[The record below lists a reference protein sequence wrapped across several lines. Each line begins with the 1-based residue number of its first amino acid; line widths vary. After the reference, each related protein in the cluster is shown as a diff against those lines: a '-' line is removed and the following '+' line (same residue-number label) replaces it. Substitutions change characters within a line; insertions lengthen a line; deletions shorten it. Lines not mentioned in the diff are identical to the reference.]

1 MKMKMDLRFSVL
13 YMIITGFI
21 THYFIM
27 SNVMAYD
34 IGNITNNLSKVYLS
48 LCMAFIMGILEVLM
62 HDMMHGEV
70 SYQYYIPLFILFIAS
85 FWVYRKQV
93 AITEV
98 DYLKEMIE
106 HHDMALF
113 TSENLLNKQNISPR
127 VRDFAKKIFNTQSKE
142 IDEMNQLI
150 QEKERQK

>member
-1 MKMKMDLRFSVL
+1 MKMGMRFAVF

-27 SNVMAYD
+27 SNIMSYD
-34 IGNITNNLSKVYLS
+34 SGNITNNLSKVYMS

-62 HDMMHGEV
+62 QDIMHGVV
-70 SYQYYIPLFILFIAS
+70 SYQYYIPLFICFMGS
-85 FWVYRKQV
+85 FWLYRKQF
-93 AITEV
+93 AIREV

-113 TSENLLNKQNISPR
+113 TSKNLLDKPNISYN
-127 VRDFAKKIFNTQSKE
+127 VREFAKRIVNVQDKE
-142 IDEMNQLI
+142 IDEMKKLALVPN
-150 QEKERQK
+150 